1 MTDKKRNTYSSISC
15 SECND
20 EIASALCADEWYWN
34 KGEPFCEFCY
44 KADFSYLK
52 EEVDLRWRKN

>member
-1 MTDKKRNTYSSISC
+1 MSSSISC